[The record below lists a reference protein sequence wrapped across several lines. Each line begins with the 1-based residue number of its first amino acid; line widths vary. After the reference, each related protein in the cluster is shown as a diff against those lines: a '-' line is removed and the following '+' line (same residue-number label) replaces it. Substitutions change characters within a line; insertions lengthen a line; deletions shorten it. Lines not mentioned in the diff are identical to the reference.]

1 MFNEATSFALREVQT
16 CQSDQST
23 KDLPQ
28 QVQSPN
34 ESNQE
39 RKQERKNR
47 Q

>member
-1 MFNEATSFALREVQT
+1 MYNKATDFTLREVQT